1 MVIEI
6 IIYKKLPQL
15 TLKSKV
21 DTEWVSEFEDRAEK
35 PRTQQTETKTMIFKN
50 MKESYKTWRV
60 GQGTMKGAP
69 KRE

>member
-6 IIYKKLPQL
+6 IIYKTPPEF

-21 DTEWVSEFEDRAEK
+21 DTEWVSEFEDSAEK
-35 PRTQQTETKTMIFKN
+35 PATQQTETKTMMFKN

-60 GQGTMKGAP
+60 GQETMKGAP